1 MEKSFEFLKQELPT
15 RWMQIFAEINALP
28 IEKPSPLMLEVKS
41 MIQETLENLLPF
53 TDQPATENVISKVE
67 EISFLCPIFLSFQ
80 FNSKLEDY
88 IHRHRTAFDEVALA
102 ILEFKDEQVEM
113 AEKGLTTFDL
123 DDAEEKVNQL
133 VD

>member
-53 TDQPATENVISKVE
+53 TDQPATENVISKVN
-67 EISFLCPIFLSFQ
+67 EISFLCSIFFIFSVQ
-80 FNSKLEDY
+80 QQ
-88 IHRHRTAFDEVALA
+88 A
-102 ILEFKDEQVEM
+102 
-113 AEKGLTTFDL
+113 
-123 DDAEEKVNQL
+123 
-133 VD
+133 